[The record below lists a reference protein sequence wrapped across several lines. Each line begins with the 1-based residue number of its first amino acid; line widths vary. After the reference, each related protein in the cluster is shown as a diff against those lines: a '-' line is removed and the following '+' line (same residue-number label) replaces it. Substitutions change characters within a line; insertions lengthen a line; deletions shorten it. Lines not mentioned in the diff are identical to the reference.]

1 MPILYVGKRFRRS
14 YINRL
19 EEESVKQNAHQTI
32 PFMKL
37 SGSGND
43 FILIDN
49 RKRMLDAK
57 RASALSAKLCTHRM
71 SVGGDGLILIE
82 PSRRADFRWRLFNAD
97 GSEAEFSGNG
107 ARCAARF
114 AYLKRIASKHM
125 RFETLAGMIEADMVA
140 GVTRRGE
147 KPIYDQVKVR
157 FPDPKGLRLH
167 LRVGIDGSERDA
179 HFIDTG
185 VPHCVYVVPDPD
197 ALDVVAL
204 GRPTRHHALFQP
216 AGTNVNFISVQDP
229 HRIRIR
235 TYERGVE
242 DETLAC
248 GTGSIASALIASL
261 VGKAES
267 PVTLVPQ
274 SGLKL
279 TVHFKS
285 VGDSFTDVYL
295 QGDARAVYE
304 GKILSDAWTF

>member
-1 MPILYVGKRFRRS
+1 MARGAA
-14 YINRL
+14 
-19 EEESVKQNAHQTI
+19 KQKPI

-43 FILIDN
+43 FILVDN
-49 RKRMLDAK
+49 RRGIVDGK
-57 RASALSAKLCTHRM
+57 RAGALAAKICAHRM

-82 PSRRADFRWRLFNAD
+82 RSRKADFRWRLFNAD

-114 AYLKRIASKHM
+114 AYLKKIAPARM
-125 RFETLAGMIEADMVA
+125 TFETLAGMIEADMVA
-140 GVTRRGE
+140 AARGGKRE
-147 KPIYDQVKVR
+147 AVKVR
-157 FPDPKGLRLH
+157 FPDPRGLRLN
-167 LRVGIDGSERDA
+167 LNVAVNGVPRQA
-179 HFIDTG
+179 HFLDTG
-185 VPHCVYVVPDPD
+185 VPHCVYLVDDPD
-197 ALDVVAL
+197 KTDIIGI
-204 GRPTRHHALFQP
+204 GRPTRYHDLFKP
-216 AGTNVNFISVQDP
+216 AGTNVNFINVLAP

-248 GTGSIASALIASL
+248 GTGSIASALLASL
-261 VGKAES
+261 VAKVES

-279 TVHFKS
+279 AVHFDAQ
-285 VGDSFTDVYL
+285 GESFTNVYL

-304 GKILSDAWTF
+304 GRILPDAWL

>member
-1 MPILYVGKRFRRS
+1 MTNTP
-14 YINRL
+14 
-19 EEESVKQNAHQTI
+19 I

-49 RKRMLDAK
+49 REGIVAPRRAGALAAK
-57 RASALSAKLCTHRM
+57 VCAHRL

-82 PSRRADFRWRLFNAD
+82 RSRRADFRWRLFNAD
-97 GSEAEFSGNG
+97 GSEAAFSGNG

-114 AYLKRIASKHM
+114 AYLKRIAPRRM
-125 RFETLAGMIEADMVA
+125 RIETPA
-140 GVTRRGE
+140 GVIDAEIVSGSAGRTARAI
-147 KPIYDQVKVR
+147 PDAVKVR

-167 LRVGIDGSERDA
+167 LRVPIAGVDREA

-185 VPHCVYVVPDPD
+185 VPHCVYLVDDPNT
-197 ALDVVAL
+197 ADVVGV
-204 GRPTRHHALFQP
+204 GRSTRQHSLFQP
-216 AGTNVNFISVQDP
+216 AGTNVNFIKIMDP

-248 GTGSIASALIASL
+248 GTGAIASALIASL
-261 VGKAES
+261 VGKVDS

-274 SGLKL
+274 SGLEL
-279 TVHFKS
+279 TVHFTS
-285 VGDSFTDVYL
+285 RGGAFTDVYL
-295 QGDARAVYE
+295 QGDARAVSE
-304 GKILSDAWTF
+304 GRILPEAWK

>member
-1 MPILYVGKRFRRS
+1 MPSTPTRPKARP
-14 YINRL
+14 
-19 EEESVKQNAHQTI
+19 I

-49 RKRMLDAK
+49 REKVVDPK
-57 RASALSAKLCTHRM
+57 RAGPLAAKVCAHRL

-82 PSRRADFRWRLFNAD
+82 RSRRADFRWRLFNAD

-114 AYLKRIASKHM
+114 AYLKRIAPRRM
-125 RFETLAGMIEADMVA
+125 RFETLAGLVEAEMVA
-140 GVTRRGE
+140 GGDGRAAKDPTA
-147 KPIYDQVKVR
+147 VKVR

-167 LRVGIDGSERDA
+167 LRVAIDGTEREA
-179 HFIDTG
+179 HFLDSG
-185 VPHCVYVVPDPD
+185 VPHCVYLVDDPD
-197 ALDVVAL
+197 TVDVVGL
-204 GRPTRHHALFQP
+204 GRPTRYHELFQP
-216 AGTNVNFISVQDP
+216 AGTNVNFIKVLDP

-248 GTGSIASALIASL
+248 GTGAIASALIASL
-261 VGKAES
+261 LAKVES
-267 PVTLVPQ
+267 PVTLIPQ
-274 SGLKL
+274 SGLEL
-279 TVHFKS
+279 IVHFES
-285 VGDSFTDVYL
+285 RGGTFTNVYL

-304 GKILSDAWTF
+304 GRILPEAWQ

>member
-1 MPILYVGKRFRRS
+1 MRTKWKDQS
-14 YINRL
+14 
-19 EEESVKQNAHQTI
+19 I

-49 RKRMLDAK
+49 REGIVAARRAGALAAK
-57 RASALSAKLCTHRM
+57 VCAHRL

-82 PSRRADFRWRLFNAD
+82 RSRRADFRWRLFNAD

-114 AYLKRIASKHM
+114 AYLKRIAPRRM
-125 RFETLAGMIEADMVA
+125 RFETLAGVIEAEMVSGLPGRTGRA
-140 GVTRRGE
+140 VRE
-147 KPIYDQVKVR
+147 ANAVKVR

-167 LRVGIDGSERDA
+167 LRVPIAGVEREA
-179 HFIDTG
+179 HFIDAG
-185 VPHCVYVVPDPD
+185 VPHCVYLVDDPD
-197 ALDVVAL
+197 TVEVVGI
-204 GRPTRHHALFQP
+204 GRPTRHHSLFQP
-216 AGTNVNFISVQDP
+216 AGTNVNFIKIVDP

-248 GTGSIASALIASL
+248 GTGAIASALIASL
-261 VGKAES
+261 VGKVES

-274 SGLKL
+274 SGLEL
-279 TVHFKS
+279 TVHFGS
-285 VGDSFTDVYL
+285 RGDAFTEVYL

-304 GKILSDAWTF
+304 GRLLPDAWQ

>member
-1 MPILYVGKRFRRS
+1 VSARGQ
-14 YINRL
+14 
-19 EEESVKQNAHQTI
+19 KQPI

-49 RKRMLDAK
+49 RDRLVDPK
-57 RASALSAKLCTHRM
+57 RAGALSAKVCTHRM

-82 PSRRADFRWRLFNAD
+82 RSRRADFRWRLFNAD

-114 AYLKRIASKHM
+114 AYLKRIAPKQM
-125 RFETLAGMIEADMVA
+125 RFETLAGVIEAEMAPRSVK
-140 GVTRRGE
+140 RGAT
-147 KPIYDQVKVR
+147 PLFDQVKVR
-157 FPDPKGLRLH
+157 FPDPKGLRFN
-167 LRVGIDGSERDA
+167 LRVALDGTEREA
-179 HFIDTG
+179 HFLDTG
-185 VPHCVYVVPDPD
+185 VPHCVYLVDDPD
-197 ALDVVAL
+197 QVDVVGI
-204 GRPTRHHALFQP
+204 GRPTRHHSLFQP
-216 AGTNVNFISVQDP
+216 AGANVNFISVLDP
-229 HRIRIR
+229 HQIRIR

-267 PVTLVPQ
+267 PVTLIPQ
-274 SGLKL
+274 SRLNL
-279 TVHFKS
+279 MVHFRYDGKN
-285 VGDSFTDVYL
+285 FTDVYL

-304 GKILSDAWTF
+304 GKILPDAWAY